1 MDAWGVVL
9 TRTHIEV
16 IKMHV
21 DKVMNPRPRFVK
33 AHQSLADAV
42 AIMVERDCG
51 WVPVVDDAKRV
62 VGVITDRDICLAAHD
77 RDKRLKNIAVEG
89 VMRTNVHACRP
100 KDRIGD
106 AQAVMRTRRIRRLP
120 VTDADG
126 KLVGLLSLSD
136 LARRAGMNDEN
147 KPKGLTSLDVAHT
160 LAAICEPRS
169 ADGAY

>member
-1 MDAWGVVL
+1 MQV
-9 TRTHIEV
+9 E
-16 IKMHV
+16 
-21 DKVMNPRPRFVK
+21 KVMNARPRSVK
-33 AHQSLADAV
+33 PHQSLADVV

-51 WVPVVDDAKRV
+51 WVPVVDDAQRV
-62 VGVITDRDICLAAHD
+62 VGVLTDRDICLAAHD

-100 KDRIGD
+100 KDRVSD
-106 AQAVMRTRRIRRLP
+106 AHALMRARRIRRLP
-120 VTDADG
+120 VTDKEG

-136 LARRAGMNDEN
+136 LARRAGMNDED
-147 KPKGLTSLDVAHT
+147 KPKGLTSHDVAYT